1 MYPSDQKVFEDIIN
15 KIEEKDEKKYVKNSI
30 FRGKKILLARLNTFN
45 RLTLLPRSWNQ
56 KEEFAKT
63 K

>member
-45 RLTLLPRSWNQ
+45 RLTLLPRS
-56 KEEFAKT
+56 
-63 K
+63 